1 MKKFLSIIIIYS
13 VLFSCKHDLE
23 NPSWDVDMIVPIAN
37 AEININDIVEEC
49 NNQVNTNYNDD
60 NLVSLVYTNNILTS
74 EYDSLFVVIK
84 DIDITSAK
92 PNLKKYNESLE
103 YSKTQLSSDKKPSLK
118 TMKFM
123 NDMKLMKRQFK
134 NAATTKN
141 NLLSNTARNQEQ
153 LNNLLNDIDNG
164 IFDNEELNLILT
176 REQQA
181 VKEVSNSLIQFE
193 ESFTNAENGF
203 DSLYQLS
210 QTFQYD

>member
-1 MKKFLSIIIIYS
+1 
-13 VLFSCKHDLE
+13 
-23 NPSWDVDMIVPIAN
+23 
-37 AEININDIVEEC
+37 
-49 NNQVNTNYNDD
+49 
-60 NLVSLVYTNNILTS
+60 
-74 EYDSLFVVIK
+74 
-84 DIDITSAK
+84 
-92 PNLKKYNESLE
+92 
-103 YSKTQLSSDKKPSLK
+103 
-118 TMKFM
+118 M

-134 NAATTKN
+134 NAATTKK

-164 IFDNEELNLILT
+164 IFDKKELNLILT

-210 QTFQYD
+210 KTFQYD

>member
-1 MKKFLSIIIIYS
+1 MKYLLI
-13 VLFSCKHDLE
+13 LFIAILIGCGKSDFQSEKNTVNDL
-23 NPSWDVDMIVPIAN
+23 I
-37 AEININDIVEEC
+37 
-49 NNQVNTNYNDD
+49 
-60 NLVSLVYTNNILTS
+60 S
-74 EYDSLFVVIK
+74 EYDSLFIVIK

-92 PNLKKYNESLE
+92 LNLKKYNESLE

-164 IFDNEELNLILT
+164 IFDKEELNRILT

-210 QTFQYD
+210 KTFQYD

>member
-1 MKKFLSIIIIYS
+1 MKY
-13 VLFSCKHDLE
+13 VLILF
-23 NPSWDVDMIVPIAN
+23 IATLIGCGKSDFQSEKN
-37 AEININDIVEEC
+37 TIND
-49 NNQVNTNYNDD
+49 
-60 NLVSLVYTNNILTS
+60 LLS

-84 DIDITSAK
+84 DITSAK
-92 PNLKKYNESLE
+92 PNLKKYNEALE

-118 TMKFM
+118 TMKFI

-141 NLLSNTARNQEQ
+141 SLLSNTARNQEQ

-164 IFDNEELNLILT
+164 IFDKEELNLILT

-181 VKEVSNSLIQFE
+181 V
-193 ESFTNAENGF
+193 TNAENSF

-210 QTFQYD
+210 KTFQYD